1 MTMSTKYFEFS
12 IGVYF
17 FATEEYKYFE
27 LPMDE
32 EELVEKIREI
42 NWQDGDYEVQEYNTP
57 FENGVLRNY
66 TITQINEIAEM
77 VLSANVKSYRNAQTL
92 IHQLQY
98 MMEEESGLEVW
109 ELKRKAEDRLML
121 IETDGDSLSTI
132 GGELFDIFLRDRIEN
147 QDEEMIQT
155 LMFYFDFEHYA
166 NDFITNNQLRL
177 SNYGNSDGTTTWIYD
192 FEK

>member
-1 MTMSTKYFEFS
+1 MTVQFFDFS
-12 IGVYF
+12 LGVYF
-17 FATEEYKYFE
+17 FATGDYKVFE

-32 EELVEKIREI
+32 DELAEKIKEI

-66 TITQINEIAEM
+66 TISQINEVAEM
-77 VLSANVKSYRNAQTL
+77 VESARVKSERDAQTL

-98 MMEEESGLEVW
+98 MMEEESGLEIW

-121 IETDGDSLSTI
+121 IETDGDSLAKI